1 MALILPLFFGFLTA
15 LVGVAPPGIINMTAA
30 RISLQDGKTRAMMF
44 TLGASIIVF
53 VQTLVAI
60 VFAQYIDGHKEVVIL
75 LREIGFGIFAILTIY
90 FIFIAKAP
98 KVKLK
103 DELRIKSK
111 KSRFFLGM
119 LISAINFFPI
129 PYYVFA
135 SITLASYGYFT
146 FDTFSGISFVMGVV
160 LGSFAVFYAYIAYFQ
175 KIESKAVYLLKNMN
189 VIMGTITGLVS
200 LLTLY
205 NILRYYYKF

>member
-44 TLGASIIVF
+44 TLGASVVVF
-53 VQTLVAI
+53 IQTLVAI

-75 LREIGFGIFAILTIY
+75 LREIGFGIFTILTIY

-129 PYYVFA
+129 PYYVFV

-146 FDTFSGISFVMGVV
+146 FDTISGLSFVIGVV
-160 LGSFAVFYAYIAYFQ
+160 LGSFAVFYAYMAYFQ
-175 KIESKAVYLLKNMN
+175 KIESKAVFLLKNMN
-189 VIMGTITGLVS
+189 IIMGTITGLVS

>member
-30 RISLQDGKTRAMMF
+30 RISLQDGKSRAMMF
-44 TLGASIIVF
+44 TLGASIVVL
-53 VQTLVAI
+53 VQTLVA
-60 VFAQYIDGHKEVVIL
+60 VTFAQYIGGHKEVVVL

-90 FIFIAKAP
+90 FIFIAKTP
-98 KVKLK
+98 KVKLN
-103 DELRIKSK
+103 DELQIKSK

-146 FDTFSGISFVMGVV
+146 FDIPSGCSFVIGVV
-160 LGSFAVFYAYIAYFQ
+160 LGSFTVFYAYIAYFK

-189 VIMGTITGLVS
+189 IIMGTITGVVS
-200 LLTLY
+200 VLTLY
-205 NILRYYYKF
+205 NILKYYYKF

>member
-44 TLGASIIVF
+44 TLGASVVVF
-53 VQTLVAI
+53 IQTLVAI

-90 FIFIAKAP
+90 FVFIAKAP

-103 DELRIKSK
+103 EELRIKSK

-146 FDTFSGISFVMGVV
+146 FDTISGLSFVIGVV
-160 LGSFAVFYAYIAYFQ
+160 LGSFAVFYAYMAYFQ
-175 KIESKAVYLLKNMN
+175 KIESKAVFLLKNMN
-189 VIMGTITGLVS
+189 IIMGTITGLVS

>member
-30 RISLQDGKTRAMMF
+30 RISVQDGKTRAMMF
-44 TLGASIIVF
+44 TLGASIVVF
-53 VQTLVAI
+53 IQTLVAI
-60 VFAQYIDGHKEVVIL
+60 VFAQYIEGHKEVVIL
-75 LREIGFGIFAILTIY
+75 LREIGFGIFAVLTLY

-98 KVKLK
+98 RVKLK
-103 DELRIKSK
+103 EELRIKSK

-160 LGSFAVFYAYIAYFQ
+160 LGSFVVFYAYMAYFQ
-175 KIESKAVYLLKNMN
+175 KIESKAVFLLKNMN
-189 VIMGTITGLVS
+189 VIMGTITGIVS

>member
-30 RISLQDGKTRAMMF
+30 RISVQDGKTRAMMF
-44 TLGASIIVF
+44 TLGASIVVF
-53 VQTLVAI
+53 IQTLVAI
-60 VFAQYIDGHKEVVIL
+60 VFAQYIEGHKEVVIL
-75 LREIGFGIFAILTIY
+75 LREIGFGIFAVLTLY

-98 KVKLK
+98 RVKLK
-103 DELRIKSK
+103 EELRIKSK

-146 FDTFSGISFVMGVV
+146 FDTFSGIFFVMGVV
-160 LGSFAVFYAYIAYFQ
+160 LGSFVVFYAYMAYFQ
-175 KIESKAVYLLKNMN
+175 KIESKAVFLLKNMN
-189 VIMGTITGLVS
+189 VIMGTITGIVS
-200 LLTLY
+200 ILTLY